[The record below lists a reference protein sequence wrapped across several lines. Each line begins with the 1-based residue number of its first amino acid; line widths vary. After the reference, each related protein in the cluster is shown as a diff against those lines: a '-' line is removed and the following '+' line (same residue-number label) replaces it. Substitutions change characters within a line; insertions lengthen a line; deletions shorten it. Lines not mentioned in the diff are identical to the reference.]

1 MNLVSIVEMVTVV
14 GERGKMLSRT
24 RAPGETASSEA
35 AEQDVL
41 DLTTVLALC
50 R

>member
-14 GERGKMLSRT
+14 GERGKMLSHT

-35 AEQDVL
+35 AEQNVL